1 MIRNRIIAILLVLS
15 LILIV
20 LCVSDM
26 DAHLKGIILA
36 ISIIFAITEG
46 NCILAD
52 MKENEKEFM
61 NKVDDLFTSE
71 EEQQKSNDL

>member
-26 DAHLKGIILA
+26 DAHLKGTFLA
-36 ISIIFAITEG
+36 ISVIFAITEG

-61 NKVDDLFTSE
+61 DKVDDLFTSE
-71 EEQQKSNDL
+71 EEQPKKQ

>member
-1 MIRNRIIAILLVLS
+1 MIRNRIMAVLLVLS

-26 DAHLKGIILA
+26 DAHLNGTIIA

-46 NCILAD
+46 SCIFAD

-61 NKVDDLFTSE
+61 DKVDDLFTSE
-71 EEQQKSNDL
+71 EEQSKKQ

>member
-1 MIRNRIIAILLVLS
+1 MIRNRIIAVLLVLS

-26 DAHLKGIILA
+26 DAHLKGTILA
-36 ISIIFAITEG
+36 IGVIFAITEG

-61 NKVDDLFTSE
+61 DKVDDLFTSE
-71 EEQQKSNDL
+71 EEQPKKQ